1 MIHSTAQISKG
12 TILADNV
19 IIGEYAVIGA
29 QNGADTVGSP
39 ASIGASVHIGPH
51 AVVYAGTVV
60 GEGAYI
66 GAGSIILSGIAI
78 GAGVTVGPGSVVYH
92 SVEPGIT
99 VTGNPARAEQMRH
112 LNLPGVSIHPDAIVE
127 TSRVGEATSI
137 WAFVHILPQASIG
150 REVNICDHVF
160 IENDVIIGDR
170 VTVKCGVSIWDGAR
184 IEDDVF
190 IGPDVTFT
198 NDKAPRSKVYPE
210 QFLQTQ
216 VRKGASLGANA
227 TILPGLTIGQRAMV
241 GAGAVVTRDV
251 PPNAIVVG
259 NPARIVGYVDTPR
272 AVQPIAKAS
281 VLKDSEAL
289 PALRAKG
296 VKLHRMPIIID
307 LRGALSFG
315 EIKRHLPFTPKRFFA
330 IYDVPSKEVR
340 GEHAH
345 LNLHQFLVC
354 LKGTCSVVVDD
365 GWQRDEV
372 VLDSPAVGLHI
383 PPLIW
388 GIQYQYS
395 DDALL
400 LVFASD
406 VYQADDYIRDYD
418 QFLVYVREVPHVAV

>member
-1 MIHSTAQISKG
+1 MIHHTAQISG
-12 TILADNV
+12 DALLEDGA
-19 IIGEYAVIGA
+19 IIAEYAVIGTR
-29 QNGADTVGSP
+29 NGAGDDSAPPRV
-39 ASIGASVHIGPH
+39 ASNAYIGPH
-51 AVVYAGTVV
+51 AVVFAGALVA
-60 GEGAYI
+60 EGANI
-66 GAGSIILSGIAI
+66 GAGSIILSGIEI
-78 GAGVTVGPGSVVYH
+78 GAGAIVRPGSVVYRT
-92 SVEPGIT
+92 VEPGAT
-99 VTGNPARAEQMRH
+99 VTGNPAGREQICHRS
-112 LNLPGVSIHPDAIVE
+112 LPGVSIHSDAIVE
-127 TSRVGEATSI
+127 TSKIGDASRI
-137 WAFVHILPQASIG
+137 WAFVHILPQATIG
-150 REVNICDHVF
+150 RDANICDHVF
-160 IENDVIIGDR
+160 IENDVVIGDR
-170 VTVKCGVSIWDGAR
+170 VTVKSGVSIWDGVR

-190 IGPDVTFT
+190 IGPDVVFT
-198 NDKAPRSKVYPE
+198 NDKAPRSKIYPE

-272 AVQPIAKAS
+272 AAQSVAKAS

-289 PALRAKG
+289 PVLRAKG
-296 VKLHRMPIIID
+296 AKLYRMPIIID

-315 EIKRHLPFTPKRFFA
+315 EIGRHLPFTPQRFFA

-345 LNLHQFLVC
+345 RGLHQFLVC
-354 LKGTCSVVVDD
+354 LKGTCSIVVDD
-365 GWQRDEV
+365 GSRRDEV
-372 VLDSPAVGLHI
+372 VLDSPAIGLHI
-383 PPLIW
+383 PPLVW

-400 LVFASD
+400 LVLASG

-418 QFLVYVREVPHVAV
+418 EFLAYVREVPYVSV

>member
-1 MIHSTAQISKG
+1 MIHSTAQIAVS
-12 TILADNV
+12 TVLADNIV
-19 IIGEYAVIGA
+19 VAEYAVIGA
-29 QNGADTVGSP
+29 QNGVGDADSP
-39 ASIGASVHIGPH
+39 ARIGVAAHIGPH
-51 AVVYAGTVV
+51 AVVYVGAVV
-60 GEGAYI
+60 GAGARI
-66 GAGSIILSGIAI
+66 GAGSIILSGIEI
-78 GAGVTVGPGSVVYH
+78 GAGATVGPGSVVHH

-99 VTGNPARAEQMRH
+99 VTGNPAHPEQMRH
-112 LNLPGVSIHPDAIVE
+112 LSLPGVSIHPDAIVE
-127 TSRVGEATSI
+127 TSEIGEASHI
-137 WAFVHILPQASIG
+137 WAYVHILPQAIIG
-150 REVNICDHVF
+150 RDTNICDHVF
-160 IENDVIIGDR
+160 IENDVVIGDR
-170 VTVKCGVSIWDGAR
+170 VTVKSGVSIWDGAR

-210 QFLQTQ
+210 RFLQTQ

-227 TILPGLTIGQRAMV
+227 TILPGLTIGQKAMV

-272 AVQPIAKAS
+272 AAQSVAKAS

-296 VKLHRMPIIID
+296 ARLYRMPIVVD

-315 EIKRHLPFTPKRFFA
+315 EIDRHLPFTPLRFFA

-345 LNLHQFLVC
+345 LTLHQFLVC

-365 GWQRDEV
+365 GLQRDEV

-383 PPLIW
+383 PPLVW

-418 QFLVYVREVPHVAV
+418 EFLAYAREAPYVAV